1 MKGLTLKHFRYF
13 EALAQHGHFGRAA
26 GACNISQPALS
37 LQIKELEEML
47 GATLVERSGR
57 QIRLTELGEV
67 FAERARGI
75 LRAVD
80 EVGDLVRA
88 TQRDLSGRFRLG
100 IIPTIGPYLLPQV
113 IRRLS
118 ARFPNLDIRLRE
130 SVTPRLID
138 DVRDGALDA
147 AILALPVSEPS
158 LAEHPIF
165 SESFLL
171 VRPAEDAKKPVP
183 DGRALQKMKLLL
195 LEEGHCFRDQAL
207 SFCGLGPER
216 PRDIMDGS
224 SLSTLVQM
232 VGAGIGVTLIP
243 EMAVDV
249 ETRSAAVSIARF
261 RDPEPERTIGMIWR
275 ATNPMERQ
283 LRLVSDCV
291 RDAAEALRVRPSP
304 GGVPGS

>member
-158 LAEHPIF
+158 LTEHPIF

-207 SFCGLGPER
+207 SFCGLGQDR